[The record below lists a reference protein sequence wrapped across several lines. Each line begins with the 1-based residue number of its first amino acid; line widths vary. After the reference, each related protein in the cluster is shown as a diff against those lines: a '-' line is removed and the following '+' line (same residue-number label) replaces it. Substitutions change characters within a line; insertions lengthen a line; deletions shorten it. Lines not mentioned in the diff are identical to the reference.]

1 MGEDGR
7 TIISYQIHICH
18 HKTQNAKEHH
28 GDGNSYVVNL
38 WGMLLGK
45 QRDVMGNREVALRAR
60 APRSLARLRVRR
72 SRDYLVS
79 HA

>member
-1 MGEDGR
+1 MPVVPP
-7 TIISYQIHICH
+7 QLICKLNFH
-18 HKTQNAKEHH
+18 PNSSLSAKEHH

>member
-1 MGEDGR
+1 MAAVMVWVM
-7 TIISYQIHICH
+7 C
-18 HKTQNAKEHH
+18 AKEHH

-38 WGMLLGK
+38 WGMLLSK

-72 SRDYLVS
+72 SRDRLVS

>member
-1 MGEDGR
+1 MVVVIVTSLIYGGR
-7 TIISYQIHICH
+7 YFS
-18 HKTQNAKEHH
+18 
-28 GDGNSYVVNL
+28 
-38 WGMLLGK
+38 K

-60 APRSLARLRVRR
+60 ATRSLARLRVRR

>member
-1 MGEDGR
+1 MQKSTMVVVIVTSLIYGGR
-7 TIISYQIHICH
+7 YFS
-18 HKTQNAKEHH
+18 
-28 GDGNSYVVNL
+28 
-38 WGMLLGK
+38 K